1 MIVAVIPA
9 LNEAAR
15 IAGAVRALH
24 AEGVRHI
31 LIFAN
36 GCSDDTAERAGEA
49 GAHVLVRGR
58 LPGGV
63 GEARATGCAEALRR
77 WPDARVLISTDAD
90 ARVDRGCVAALDR
103 ALARA
108 DAAMGRL
115 IHHPAELSALPC
127 HVAKLRR
134 LEERRDDL
142 LAELG
147 SLSVPRPHDPLPRH
161 LHRAG
166 GLMAFRP
173 AAYLGVG
180 GFRPMLCHEDR
191 DIATRLSLHG
201 YKTAHP
207 RAASVTVSCRTA
219 GRAPA
224 GMAVAL
230 RAQSAGL
237 DAQAIERLARQCR
250 RLGRIVGLMRRSRA
264 EASRDLAVL
273 ARRIERSDTW
283 RAPVDTGIAIPD
295 AHRAGFGGDHFR
307 VAGAPGR
314 N

>member
-9 LNEAAR
+9 LDEAAR
-15 IAGAVRALH
+15 IAGAVRALR
-24 AEGVRHI
+24 AEGVRRI
-31 LIFAN
+31 VVVAN
-36 GCSDDTAERAGEA
+36 GCSDDTADRAEKA
-49 GAHVLVRGR
+49 GALVLVCGR

-63 GEARATGCAEALRR
+63 GEARAIGCADALRR
-77 WPDARVLISTDAD
+77 WPDARILISTDAD

-115 IHHPAELSALPC
+115 VHHPAELSALPR

-180 GFRPMLCHEDR
+180 GFRPMPCHEDR

-201 YKTAHP
+201 YRTAHP
-207 RAASVTVSCRTA
+207 RDASITVSCRIA
-219 GRAPA
+219 GRAPE
-224 GMAVAL
+224 GMAAAL
-230 RAQSAGL
+230 RARSEDPDGPAV
-237 DAQAIERLARQCR
+237 ARLGRQCR
-250 RLGRIVGLMRRSRA
+250 RLGRIVGLMRRNRY

-273 ARRIERSDTW
+273 VRRTQGADAW
-283 RAPVDTGIAIPD
+283 RAPLETGNAIPE
-295 AHRAGFGGDHFR
+295 AGRAGSGEDH
-307 VAGAPGR
+307 VPTAGASVR
-314 N
+314 I